1 MSLPDPI
8 LDDLRF
14 QNDLVDQ
21 ARRRIVDYCPGWTD
35 YNLSDPGITL
45 IELFAWM
52 TEMIT
57 YRLNRV
63 PEKTYVK
70 FLEMLGVV
78 LAPSSSASTELSF
91 WLAAPLPL
99 SENDTTIVAIPKGT
113 EVATRFSETEPEII
127 FTTNESLEII
137 PPRVVQLRRQEDTTR
152 NYAPRMGIE
161 TFYPFNRTTP
171 QEGDTFFIGFEPQ
184 DDLSGH
190 TIRLNFNC
198 EKTQAV
204 GVRREDPPLVWECSI
219 GDGSW
224 KEVPPS
230 SRPGETDTTGGLN
243 NEEGSLVLYLPLTW
257 KTDVIQGR
265 EAYWIRCRF
274 EQRRP
279 EQGRYTESPR
289 IIKLTPRTI
298 GATTSATHAVN
309 VVAELLGNSSGEP
322 GQHFNLEHVHILPL
336 ERDETLEIQETGYGD
351 VGYIPW
357 KRVVDF
363 SNSSP
368 TDRHYTIDLTNGIV
382 HLGPAVR
389 QPDGSL
395 RQYGRV
401 PPPGRGIQFSKY
413 RHGGGTIGNLPE
425 ERLQMLKTS
434 IPYVDRVLNLMRADG
449 GRDAETL
456 DEAKMRAR
464 REMRSQ
470 ERAVTAQDYE
480 LLTPRSSREIY
491 RVRCVTPSDDS
502 SAPPPGTVQL
512 LVVPAAVEA
521 VRQGDLSKLSI
532 TPLLTRQIIN
542 YLDNYRMIGTNV
554 KVSEPKYIGVQV
566 NAEVVVSPFSDPD
579 EVNQRIIEQLTAFLT
594 PLPISDDAI
603 TPTPF
608 LGENWQGWPFGR
620 DLLAVEIDTL
630 IRQVDGVMHVWE
642 ITLKRRD
649 VIPQEEETIREE
661 GEGHPGAA
669 LAVIEDRRLDV
680 PSDTLLCSLQHH
692 ITIVE
697 EEVSP

>member
-14 QNDLVDQ
+14 QKDLVDE
-21 ARRRIVDYCPGWTD
+21 ARQRIVDYCPGWTD

-78 LAPSSSASTELSF
+78 LAPSSSASTELTY

-99 SENDTTIVAIPKGT
+99 SENDSTIVTIPKGT

-127 FTTNESLEII
+127 FTTNEGLEII
-137 PPRVVQLRRQEDTTR
+137 PPRVVQLRREEDTTR

-161 TFYPFNRTTP
+161 TFYAFNRNNP
-171 QEGDTFFIGFEPQ
+171 QEGDTFFIGFDPH
-184 DDLSGH
+184 DDLRGH
-190 TIRLNFNC
+190 TLRLSFDC

-204 GVRREDPPLVWECSI
+204 GIRREDPPLVWECST

-224 KEVPPS
+224 KEIPPS
-230 SRPGETDTTGGLN
+230 SRPGEDDTTGGLN

-257 KTDVIQGR
+257 ALDAIHGR

-289 IIKLTPRTI
+289 IISLSARTI

-309 VVAELLGNSSGEP
+309 VVRELLGNSSGEP

-336 ERDETLEIQETGYGD
+336 EPDETLEIQETGYGD
-351 VGYIPW
+351 IGYIPW
-357 KRVVDF
+357 RKTIDF

-368 TDRHYTIDLTNGIV
+368 TDRQYTIDLTNGII

-389 QPDGSL
+389 QPDNSL

-401 PPPGRGIQFSKY
+401 PPPGRGIRFSKY
-413 RHGGGTIGNLPE
+413 RHGGGTIGNLPG

-434 IPYVDRVLNLMRADG
+434 IPYVDRVLNLVRAEG

-470 ERAVTAQDYE
+470 ERAVTAQDFE
-480 LLTPRSSREIY
+480 LLVPRSSREIY
-491 RVRCVTPSDDS
+491 RVRCVTPGEGP

-512 LVVPAAVEA
+512 LVVPAALKA
-521 VRQGDLSKLSI
+521 VRQGDLSKLAV

-542 YLDNYRMIGTNV
+542 YLDNYRMIGTSV
-554 KVSEPKYIGVQV
+554 RVSEPNYIGIQIG
-566 NAEVVVSPFSDPD
+566 AEIVVSPFSDPD
-579 EVNQRIIEQLTAFLT
+579 EVKARIIEQLNAFLT
-594 PLPISDDAI
+594 PLPILNETT

-630 IRQVDGVMHVWE
+630 IRQINGVMHVWE
-642 ITLKRRD
+642 ITLSHRK
-649 VIPQEEETIREE
+649 VIPDQEEAIREE
-661 GEGHPGAA
+661 GDSHPGAA
-669 LAVIEDRRLDV
+669 LTVIEDRRLEV
-680 PSDTLLCSLQHH
+680 PADTLLCSLQHH
-692 ITIVE
+692 ITVVE
-697 EEVSP
+697 EEASP